1 MKILKSEKLSSANKW
16 ALAVVPH
23 EDFQVLNCV
32 TEKKVTNIF
41 SWSFL
46 SLFYCSG

>member
-32 TEKKVTNIF
+32 TEKKVTNTAC
-41 SWSFL
+41 L
-46 SLFYCSG
+46 KKKGDSGNH